1 MAFRIPPG
9 PCPGS
14 QTLECI
20 QQVKAA
26 LVAGGPGD
34 EDSISGRVFAALSL
48 LSVAVALS
56 VVLVW

>member
-1 MAFRIPPG
+1 MEIHPIPPALL
-9 PCPGS
+9 

-26 LVAGGPGD
+26 LVAGGGE
-34 EDSISGRVFAALSL
+34 EDSISGRTFALLSL
-48 LSVAVALS
+48 LSVAAALA